1 MNELETTQAQENV
14 ESTEVVESVEQQAV
28 EEAAV
33 EPGARIEE
41 TQTFE
46 QAEAVEGALVEAVDA
61 AEEGEDMQLIS
72 GPKREDLPDG
82 TGVLEEPHETV
93 AMAEP
98 LEKRGVVEQAE
109 IPEGI
114 EFELA
119 QGDDDGKDEATPI
132 NVPGPEAAEDDDEDM
147 QLISGPK
154 REDLPPGSGI
164 LEEPHETVAMAEP
177 LEERGIVEQAEI
189 PEGIE
194 FELAQGD
201 DDGKDEATPINL
213 PGPEAAEDDDE
224 DMQLISGPK
233 REDLP
238 PGSGILE
245 EPHETVEIAEP
256 LEERGIVEELEFPEG
271 VEIEPAGEDGS
282 IDHDDDGRIKNPE
295 LSETSGDD
303 DDDKNEATPINLP
316 GPVAAVSEEPEPGP
330 DPFDAALSPDDVKD
344 GVALDH
350 TGPGGQVAAEDDWE
364 APVASRGEMPDPGG
378 HPPGPNMELTPD
390 DIKLEPAPDY
400 ENMNEG
406 ERAVVNVIGKAI
418 ADEQYR
424 TALFADVRAATAGY
438 AVTPEDQA
446 GLNEMT
452 PEAFEFFAA
461 EVEARFAAAAEQ
473 QTLA

>member
-1 MNELETTQAQENV
+1 MNELETTQTQENV
-14 ESTEVVESVEQQAV
+14 ESTETAERVEEQAV

-82 TGVLEEPHETV
+82 TGILEEPHETV

-98 LEKRGVVEQAE
+98 LEK
-109 IPEGI
+109 
-114 EFELA
+114 
-119 QGDDDGKDEATPI
+119 
-132 NVPGPEAAEDDDEDM
+132 
-147 QLISGPK
+147 
-154 REDLPPGSGI
+154 
-164 LEEPHETVAMAEP
+164 
-177 LEERGIVEQAEI
+177 RGIVEQAEI

-201 DDGKDEATPINL
+201 DDGKDEATPINV

-461 EVEARFAAAAEQ
+461 EVEARFNATAENQ
-473 QTLA
+473 ILAQVVHAVWRDLNPGGLVYVLTYKIPQKHL